1 MLHGITIT
9 NWQHKSKFVEK
20 KIGQQNV
27 ANKTFGRTNNLGLK
41 NCNFGKIYLFCHK
54 IDKDCVANA

>member
-27 ANKTFGRTNNLGLK
+27 ANKVFGRTNNLGLK
-41 NCNFGKIYLFCHK
+41 NCKLIYWAKFA
-54 IDKDCVANA
+54 IN